1 MLLEMLKSEILAVK
15 IMYNGKPKQGSRQIG
30 MEGSLM
36 KPIALTGIKPTG
48 NPHIGNYLGMYRPA
62 LDLMKN
68 YQGMYFVADYHA
80 LTSLHDPQ
88 ALKELVYE
96 VAASW
101 LALGLDPDEAI
112 FFRQSD
118 IPEILEFTWILSCFT
133 SKGLLNRAHAYK
145 AAVDENLDVK
155 RDPDEGINAGLFYY
169 PVLMAADIL
178 LYGSDV
184 VPVGLDQKQH
194 IEITRDIAE
203 AFNRTYGQVLKVPE
217 GLIQE
222 SVMKVPGID
231 GRKMSKSYDNTIP
244 IFAPEKKLRKRIM
257 RIVTDSKRPEDPK
270 DPDGDNLYTL
280 LSFFASPERLAKIR
294 QLYLN
299 GGASYGTLKKEL
311 ADTLLDHF
319 TEARTKFNTLVADKP
334 YLDKILLEGAQK
346 ARQIG
351 KPYLQAARKAVG
363 ID

>member
-1 MLLEMLKSEILAVK
+1 
-15 IMYNGKPKQGSRQIG
+15 
-30 MEGSLM
+30 
-36 KPIALTGIKPTG
+36 
-48 NPHIGNYLGMYRPA
+48 
-62 LDLMKN
+62 MKN

-80 LTSLHDPQ
+80 LTTMRDPKG
-88 ALKELVYE
+88 LKDLVYE

-118 IPEILEFTWILSCFT
+118 IPEIPEFTWILACFT

-145 AAVDENLDVK
+145 DAVDQNLELGH
-155 RDPDEGINAGLFYY
+155 DPDEGINAGLFYY

-203 AFNRTYGQVLKVPE
+203 AFNRTYGDILKVPE

-244 IFAPEKKLRKRIM
+244 IFAPEKQLRKRVM
-257 RIVTDSKRPEDPK
+257 KIVTDSKRPEDPK
-270 DPDGDNLYTL
+270 DPEQDNLFAL
-280 LSFFASPERLAKIR
+280 LKFFASADRLEEIR
-294 QLYLN
+294 QLYIN
-299 GGASYGTLKKEL
+299 GGAAYGTLKKEL
-311 ADTLLDHF
+311 AGLILDHF
-319 TEARTKFNTLVADKP
+319 ADARARFSELIADKDN
-334 YLDKILLEGAQK
+334 LDRILLEGAAK
-346 ARQIG
+346 AREMG
-351 KPYLQAARKAVG
+351 KPYLEAARKATG

>member
-1 MLLEMLKSEILAVK
+1 
-15 IMYNGKPKQGSRQIG
+15 
-30 MEGSLM
+30 M

-48 NPHIGNYLGMYRPA
+48 RPHIGNYLGMYRPA

-80 LTSLHDPQ
+80 LTTMRDPE
-88 ALKELVYE
+88 ALRELVYE

-101 LALGLDPDEAI
+101 IALGLDPDEAI

-118 IPEILEFTWILSCFT
+118 IPEIPEFTWILSCFT

-145 AAVDENLDVK
+145 DAVDTNLETG

-244 IFAPEKKLRKRIM
+244 IFAPEKQLRKRVM
-257 RIVTDSKRPEDPK
+257 QIVTDSKRPEDPK
-270 DPDGDNLYTL
+270 NPEEDNLFAL
-280 LSFFASPERLAKIR
+280 LRFFVKPDRLEEI
-294 QLYLN
+294 QSLYLN
-299 GGASYGTLKKEL
+299 GGAAYGTLKKEL
-311 ADTLLDHF
+311 ADNILDHF
-319 TEARTKFNTLVADKP
+319 ADARTRFDELINDKA
-334 YLDKILLEGAQK
+334 YLDKVLLEGAAK
-346 ARQIG
+346 ARAMG
-351 KPYLQAARKAVG
+351 KPYLAAARKATG

>member
-1 MLLEMLKSEILAVK
+1 
-15 IMYNGKPKQGSRQIG
+15 
-30 MEGSLM
+30 M

-48 NPHIGNYLGMYRPA
+48 KPHIGNYLGMYQPA
-62 LDLMKN
+62 LSLMEK
-68 YQGMYFVADYHA
+68 YQGIYFVADYHA
-80 LTSLHDPQ
+80 LTTMHDPQ
-88 ALKELVYE
+88 ALQELVYE

-118 IPEILEFTWILSCFT
+118 IPEITEFTWILSCFT

-145 AAVDENLDVK
+145 TAVEENLELGH
-155 RDPDEGINAGLFYY
+155 DPDEGINAGLFYY
-169 PVLMAADIL
+169 PVLMASDIL

-203 AFNRTYGQVLKVPE
+203 AFNRTYGKVLNVPE
-217 GLIQE
+217 GIIQE
-222 SVMKVPGID
+222 AKVPGID
-231 GRKMSKSYDNTIP
+231 GRKMSKSYNNTIP
-244 IFAPEKKLRKRIM
+244 IFAPEKALRKQVM

-270 DPDGDNLYTL
+270 DPANDTIFAL
-280 LSFFASPERLAKIR
+280 LRFFASPERLEEIR
-294 QLYLN
+294 ELYVN
-299 GGASYGTLKKEL
+299 GGAAYGALKKEL
-311 ADTLLDHF
+311 AEMILEHF
-319 TEARTKFNTLVADKP
+319 AGARTKFDALMQDKS
-334 YLDKILLEGAQK
+334 YIDSVLKDGAQK

-351 KPYLQAARKAVG
+351 QVTLAAARKATG

>member
-1 MLLEMLKSEILAVK
+1 
-15 IMYNGKPKQGSRQIG
+15 
-30 MEGSLM
+30 M
-36 KPIALTGIKPTG
+36 KPISLTGIKPTG
-48 NPHIGNYLGMYRPA
+48 KPHIGNFFGMYRPA

-80 LTSLHDPQ
+80 LTIYQEPQ
-88 ALKELVYE
+88 VLREMVYE

-118 IPEILEFTWILSCFT
+118 IPEIPEFTWILSCFT

-145 AAVDENLDVK
+145 AAVDENLSLG
-155 RDPDEGINAGLFYY
+155 RDPDEGINAGLYNY

-203 AFNRTYGQVLKVPE
+203 AFNRTYGEVLKVPE
-217 GLIQE
+217 GIIQE
-222 SVMKVPGID
+222 TVMKIPGID
-231 GRKMSKSYDNTIP
+231 GQKMSKSYNNTIP
-244 IFAPEKKLRKRIM
+244 IFAPEAELRKQVM
-257 RIVTDSKRPEDPK
+257 RIVTDSKRPEEPK
-270 DPDGDNLYTL
+270 NPDESNLFTL
-280 LSFFASPERLAKIR
+280 LSFFASPQRLDEIR
-294 QLYLN
+294 SLYIH
-299 GGASYGTLKKEL
+299 GGAAYGELKKEL
-311 ADTLLDHF
+311 AGLILETF
-319 TEARTKFNTLVADKP
+319 AVPRQRFDKLISDLP
-334 YLDKILLEGAQK
+334 YLEEVLQEGARK
-346 ARQIG
+346 ARSMG
-351 KPYLQAARKAVG
+351 APYLKAARKATG

>member
-1 MLLEMLKSEILAVK
+1 
-15 IMYNGKPKQGSRQIG
+15 
-30 MEGSLM
+30 M

-48 NPHIGNYLGMYRPA
+48 RPHIGNYLGMYRPA
-62 LDLMKN
+62 LDLMKD
-68 YQGMYFVADYHA
+68 YLGMYFVADYHA
-80 LTSLHDPQ
+80 LTTMHNPADLQ
-88 ALKELVYE
+88 ELVYE

-118 IPEILEFTWILSCFT
+118 IPEIPEFTWILSCFT

-145 AAVDENLDVK
+145 AAVDENIEMG
-155 RDPDEGINAGLFYY
+155 RDPDEGVNAGLFYY

-203 AFNRTYGQVLKVPE
+203 AFNRNYGEVLKVPE

-222 SVMKVPGID
+222 SVMKVPGTD
-231 GRKMSKSYDNTIP
+231 GRKMSKSYDNTLP
-244 IFAPEKKLRKRIM
+244 IFAPEKKLRKQVM

-270 DPDGDNLYTL
+270 DPEGDTLFTL
-280 LSFFASPERLAKIR
+280 LSFFASPERLGEIR
-294 QLYLN
+294 NLYLQ
-299 GGASYGTLKKEL
+299 GGAAYGELKKEL
-311 ADTLLDHF
+311 ADLILDHF
-319 TEARTKFNTLVADKP
+319 GVARQRFSELIADKA
-334 YLDKILLEGAQK
+334 YIDQVLLEGAQK
-346 ARQIG
+346 ARAMGQ
-351 KPYLQAARKAVG
+351 PYLKAAREATG
-363 ID
+363 IG